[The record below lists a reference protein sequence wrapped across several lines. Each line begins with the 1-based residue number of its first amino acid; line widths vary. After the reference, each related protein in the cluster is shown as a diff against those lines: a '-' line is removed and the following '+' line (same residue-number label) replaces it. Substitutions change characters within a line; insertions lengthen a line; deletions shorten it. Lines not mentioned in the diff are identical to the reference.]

1 LIALAAVVAVF
12 TAIGLGAER
21 RFGDRADRLG
31 QRLMSFLLW
40 VAMPMVAFFNV
51 ASLELSVPVGAGL
64 GFALLAHLASF
75 GAAYAIGT
83 WLLRLARPSVGSL
96 MLVSGLSNSGFLGLP
111 FVSALFGF
119 DQLPLAV
126 VYDVVV
132 SLTLLVTVGFSV
144 GAAFGTVG
152 ERPRDRVLSFFTRNP
167 VLYASVAGLLAPA
180 VLAPDWAVDASRVL
194 VLASVPIGF
203 FAVGVVLS
211 AEART
216 AGTEFPPPITRPVA
230 AAVLLKLA
238 VPPAVLFALSSTLV
252 EVPGTYLSQAAM
264 AAGIHTLVVSS
275 TYGLDRALT
284 AAAIAWSTVLV
295 LVVGLVASFLV

>member
-1 LIALAAVVAVF
+1 MIALAAVVAVF

-40 VAMPMVAFFNV
+40 VVLPVVAFFNI
-51 ASLELSVPVGAGL
+51 ASLELSVPVGAGI
-64 GFALLAHLASF
+64 GFAFLAHLTSF
-75 GAAYAIGT
+75 GLAYALGT
-83 WLLRLARPSVGSL
+83 WVLRLERPAVGSL
-96 MLVSGLSNSGFLGLP
+96 MLVAGLSNSGFLGLP
-111 FVSALFGF
+111 FVTALFGF
-119 DQLPLAV
+119 GQLPLAV

-132 SLTLLVTVGFSV
+132 SLTLLVTVGFSI

-152 ERPRDRVLSFFTRNP
+152 ERPRDRVLSFFARNP
-167 VLYASVAGLLAPA
+167 ALYASVAGLLAPA

-194 VLASVPIGF
+194 VLATVPIGF

-211 AEART
+211 AEARI
-216 AGTEFPPPITRPVA
+216 AGTGFPPPITRPVA
-230 AAVLLKLA
+230 AGVLLKLA
-238 VPPAVLFALSSTLV
+238 VPPAVLFALSATLV

-264 AAGIHTLVVSS
+264 AAGIQTLVVSS

-295 LVVGLVASFLV
+295 LAVGLVASFLV

>member
-1 LIALAAVVAVF
+1 MIALAAVVALF
-12 TAIGLGAER
+12 TAVGLGAER

-31 QRLMSFLLW
+31 QRLISFLLW
-40 VAMPMVAFFNV
+40 VAMPVVAFFNV

-119 DQLPLAV
+119 EQLPLAV

>member
-1 LIALAAVVAVF
+1 LIALAAVVTVF

-40 VAMPMVAFFNV
+40 VAMPVVAFFNV

>member
-1 LIALAAVVAVF
+1 MIALAAVVAVF

-40 VAMPMVAFFNV
+40 VVLPVVAFFNI
-51 ASLELSVPVGAGL
+51 ASLELSVPVGAGI
-64 GFALLAHLASF
+64 GFAFLAHLTSF
-75 GAAYAIGT
+75 GLAYAVGT
-83 WLLRLARPSVGSL
+83 RVLRLERPAVGSL
-96 MLVSGLSNSGFLGLP
+96 MLVAGLSNSGFLGLP
-111 FVSALFGF
+111 FVTALFGF

-126 VYDVVV
+126 VYDVV
-132 SLTLLVTVGFSV
+132 SLTLLVTVGFSI

-152 ERPRDRVLSFFTRNP
+152 ERPRDRVLSFFARNP
-167 VLYASVAGLLAPA
+167 ALYASVAGLLAPA

-194 VLASVPIGF
+194 VLATVPIGF

-216 AGTEFPPPITRPVA
+216 AGTGFPPPITRPVA

-238 VPPAVLFALSSTLV
+238 VPPAVLFALSATLV

-264 AAGIHTLVVSS
+264 AAGIQTLVVSS

-295 LVVGLVASFLV
+295 LAVG

>member
-40 VAMPMVAFFNV
+40 VVLPVVAFFNV